1 MFDFHT
7 HIINSVPCLL
17 NAPLS
22 ESLMPCPEGV
32 RLSVGLHP
40 WDVNAQWKESIDRVQ
55 CHAESA
61 DVWAI
66 GECGLDKVRG
76 TELAVQI
83 AAFRAQI
90 AVSESVGK
98 PVIVHCVKAFDE
110 LLSLRHEL
118 EKECRMKGTQP
129 QPWIIHGF
137 RGKQEQAKQLMAK
150 GFCFSF
156 GHQYQVETLR
166 FVFTSSHPFFLE
178 TDDSRL
184 SIRQIYEQVALHLG
198 VDVCHLESLCDP
210 RQTVF
215 RSLVS

>member
-7 HIINSVPCLL
+7 HIISSAPSLL
-17 NAPLS
+17 NVPLS
-22 ESLMPCPEGV
+22 ETLMSYPEGV
-32 RLSVGLHP
+32 KLSVGLHP
-40 WDVNAQWKESIDRVQ
+40 WDVEAHWRDAVDWVTS
-55 CHAESA
+55 HARRA

-76 TELAVQI
+76 AELTVQI

-90 AVSESVGK
+90 AVSELVGK
-98 PVIVHCVKAFDE
+98 PMIIHCVKAFDE

-118 EKECRMKGTQP
+118 ETECRRRGAQP

-150 GFCFSF
+150 GFSFSF

-178 TDDSRL
+178 TDDSSL
-184 SIRQIYEQVALHLG
+184 SIRQIYEQAALHLG
-198 VDVCHLESLCDP
+198 VDVYHLESLCDP
-210 RQTVF
+210 RQTIF